1 MRRGG
6 MDADTGPA
14 GTDGV
19 RAGPRDLLHAVRGGR
34 GFLPVTDQQTGRESV
49 RWLYEDPK
57 EGRRLVVG
65 VDKDDGVP
73 TPRPPVE

>member
-1 MRRGG
+1 

-19 RAGPRDLLHAVRGGR
+19 RAGPRDLLQAVRGGR
-34 GFLPVTDQQTGRESV
+34 GFLPVTDQQTGRESI
-49 RWLYEDPK
+49 RWVYDDRPGEV
-57 EGRRLVVG
+57 RRLVVG

-73 TPRPPVE
+73 IVFTLHRR